1 MFPFLGP
8 LLHHVFGLGIIN
20 SKATRHLLDVLDQAL
35 KDRRQDSKVSNND
48 NDNLVVVIVV
58 VVAFPS

>member
-8 LLHHVFGLGIIN
+8 LLHHLFGLGIIN

-48 NDNLVVVIVV
+48 NFVVVIVV
-58 VVAFPS
+58 VVVVAFPS